1 MAAIGFDC
9 GGESN
14 ERLAQRHNGT
24 GPTLATSIHTLP
36 STVKM
41 QTALQAYSRLSAP
54 LAIFRC
60 NAAERQR
67 EACHGHP
74 GHARARAGC
83 PWHVERGQRHW
94 RSSLHAPSWQQ
105 FNSRSTPK
113 EEPTVTRT
121 VIVATPLCPSCATAF
136 RDRTETPLNSVL
148 FLHSAR
154 FPGREQN

>member
-74 GHARARAGC
+74 GHARPRAGC
-83 PWHVERGQRHW
+83 PWHVERASIG
-94 RSSLHAPSWQQ
+94 
-105 FNSRSTPK
+105 
-113 EEPTVTRT
+113 
-121 VIVATPLCPSCATAF
+121 
-136 RDRTETPLNSVL
+136 SVL
-148 FLHSAR
+148 QAVRQSGWRRRDSVAR
-154 FPGREQN
+154 SRAEPDVQGT